1 MSIENKPGLGLLGP
15 VSISAELPQGVH
27 VEQPT
32 LIDKVLRVCESLQT
46 QNDSLR
52 QELNQQCLIRAVQ
65 EHKFKPK
72 KRGRKPKSKTEVD
85 NVTKKIGRPPV
96 FLEETQKLLIEY
108 VDTLRESGDFK
119 TDKAVLI
126 GLLLKRGTRLS
137 GGRKET

>member
-15 VSISAELPQGVH
+15 VSISAELP
-27 VEQPT
+27 P

-72 KRGRKPKSKTEVD
+72 KT
-85 NVTKKIGRPPV
+85 RP
-96 FLEETQKLLIEY
+96 
-108 VDTLRESGDFK
+108 
-119 TDKAVLI
+119 
-126 GLLLKRGTRLS
+126 
-137 GGRKET
+137 